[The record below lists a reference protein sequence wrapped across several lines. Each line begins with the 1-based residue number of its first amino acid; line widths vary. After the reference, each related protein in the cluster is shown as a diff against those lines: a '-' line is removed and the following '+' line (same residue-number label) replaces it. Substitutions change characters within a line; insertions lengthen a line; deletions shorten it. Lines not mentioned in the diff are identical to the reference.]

1 MIIVKY
7 AQALKLILAKYVNKV
22 MSWIITKT
30 QTNINANVLLV
41 MDLLMEES
49 VCLVLILTVYHA
61 IILRLIFAQF
71 AKLILRTLFWALITL
86 LKINKQVNAFVMIP
100 LLWIL
105 QDNVFAQLVQ
115 LLIVLENAR
124 FVVFKTVQ
132 IVLVDLKNVLYV
144 YLYRLSVLYILYE
157 YK

>member
-1 MIIVKY
+1 
-7 AQALKLILAKYVNKV
+7 
-22 MSWIITKT
+22 
-30 QTNINANVLLV
+30 
-41 MDLLMEES
+41 MDLWMEEN
-49 VCLVLILTVYHA
+49 VFLVLTLIVYHA
-61 IILRLIFAQF
+61 IILHLIFALF
-71 AKLILRTLFWALITL
+71 VKLISRTLFWVLRTL

-132 IVLVDLKNVLYV
+132 IVLVDLKNVLHV
-144 YLYRLSVLYILYE
+144 LHHLSLIKVE
-157 YK
+157 VNADVH